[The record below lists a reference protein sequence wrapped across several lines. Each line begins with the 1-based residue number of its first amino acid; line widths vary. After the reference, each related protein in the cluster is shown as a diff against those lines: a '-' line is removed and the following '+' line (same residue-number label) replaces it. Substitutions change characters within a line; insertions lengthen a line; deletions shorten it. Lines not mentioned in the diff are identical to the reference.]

1 MIYKTIVI
9 SLLMLIVAAVGGA
22 FITIEQA
29 VVDMKS
35 TQDAIY
41 KEISVLNNEI
51 SGMRTFEELSKA
63 IIDTL
68 KAK

>member
-9 SLLMLIVAAVGGA
+9 SLLLMIGAAVGGA
-22 FITIEQA
+22 FIIIEKA
-29 VVDMKS
+29 VVDIKS
-35 TQDAIY
+35 TQDAMY

-51 SGMRTFEELSKA
+51 SGMRTFDELSKA

>member
-9 SLLMLIVAAVGGA
+9 SLLLMIGAAVGGA
-22 FITIEQA
+22 FITIEKA
-29 VVDMKS
+29 VVDIKS

-51 SGMRTFEELSKA
+51 SGMNL
-63 IIDTL
+63 
-68 KAK
+68 

>member
-22 FITIEQA
+22 FSTIEQA

-51 SGMRTFEELSKA
+51 SGMRTFDELSKA

>member
-29 VVDMKS
+29 VVDMKP

-51 SGMRTFEELSKA
+51 SGMRTFDELSKA

>member
-9 SLLMLIVAAVGGA
+9 SLLLMIGAAVGGA
-22 FITIEQA
+22 FSTIEKA
-29 VVDMKS
+29 VVDIKS
-35 TQDAIY
+35 TQDASY

-51 SGMRTFEELSKA
+51 SGMRTFDELSKA

>member
-9 SLLMLIVAAVGGA
+9 SLLMIIIATVGGA
-22 FITIEQA
+22 FITIEKA
-29 VVDMKS
+29 VVDMKA

-41 KEISVLNNEI
+41 NEISELNNEI
-51 SGMRTFEELSKA
+51 NDMRSFDELSKA

-68 KAK
+68 KVK